1 VGPTARRASPA
12 PGRRA
17 DLAKNRYGWNKRVK
31 EIARKMKQ
39 EEKMRR
45 RQQKSGDKPPE
56 DTPEATLPENPP
68 VSGD

>member
-1 VGPTARRASPA
+1 M
-12 PGRRA
+12 
-17 DLAKNRYGWNKRVK
+17 AKNRYGWNKRVK